1 MTSRPRRTRS
11 SSQAH
16 SLKVLLIALTILGCI
31 VLGTLLEYAL
41 AIAATTNADAAG
53 LLPASGRVL
62 AAPASLNAV
71 IDNLRNVI
79 VGLLVALATLFLTVG
94 GVRYI
99 LAGGDPGEVE
109 AAKKRPC
116 ATPPSATASPFWPR
130 CWSASSKASS
140 VPHDSPPATSPAQ
153 DEHAP
158 GHHMPWHRA
167 DLHDHRHH
175 ADRHG
180 CPGRRGAE
188 PSRRPRADL
197 EPAAHTAHCTRT
209 HADPNGADGA
219 DADAA
224 GPAEP
229 EPEHRAHSSRLETET
244 GTWT

>member
-41 AIAATTNADAAG
+41 AIAATTTADASG

-109 AAKKRPC
+109 SAKKTLRYAALGYGIAVLAPLLV
-116 ATPPSATASPFWPR
+116 SVLKGIVG
-130 CWSASSKASS
+130 SS
-140 VPHDSPPATSPAQ
+140 
-153 DEHAP
+153 
-158 GHHMPWHRA
+158 
-167 DLHDHRHH
+167 
-175 ADRHG
+175 
-180 CPGRRGAE
+180 
-188 PSRRPRADL
+188 
-197 EPAAHTAHCTRT
+197 
-209 HADPNGADGA
+209 
-219 DADAA
+219 
-224 GPAEP
+224 
-229 EPEHRAHSSRLETET
+229 
-244 GTWT
+244 